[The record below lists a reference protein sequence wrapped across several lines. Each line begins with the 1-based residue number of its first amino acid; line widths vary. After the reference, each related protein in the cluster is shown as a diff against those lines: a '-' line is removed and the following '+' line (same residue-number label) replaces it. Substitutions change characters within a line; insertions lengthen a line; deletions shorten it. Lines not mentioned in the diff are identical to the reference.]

1 MHYTPTWHAVMSTTL
16 ALLACLFETSMTV
29 AYYLFM
35 LTVNNKKIKKK
46 TRRFINEVVAFDYY
60 FYVSLYFI
68 ITAKYIKY
76 KVNLRNGQKSQDVL
90 VTLYNTTH
98 KVY

>member
-1 MHYTPTWHAVMSTTL
+1 
-16 ALLACLFETSMTV
+16 
-29 AYYLFM
+29 M
-35 LTVNNKKIKKK
+35 LTVNNKKLKKK

-60 FYVSLYFI
+60 LYVSLYFI

-98 KVY
+98 KVYWVASSEQWVRNYSHVCVAKKTSSKV